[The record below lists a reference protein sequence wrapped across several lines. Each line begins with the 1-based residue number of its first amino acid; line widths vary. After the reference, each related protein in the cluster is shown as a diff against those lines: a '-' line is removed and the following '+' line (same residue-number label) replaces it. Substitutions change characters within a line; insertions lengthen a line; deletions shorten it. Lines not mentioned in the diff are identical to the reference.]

1 MEALEADD
9 ISPAL
14 EATEEFFLFSGIDDQ
29 VGHNDLPKQEVFG
42 IQEVPVI
49 IGHDV
54 LKVKGETSHKTDD
67 TRIASQK
74 MSKSA
79 YAEQIEVRRSAPT
92 SKPVGVANGPTQQWS
107 GADTNSSISN
117 SYGAL
122 HSRTGNPAEEWSPSW
137 SPAFQSQSDIVL
149 SHCRSQSGPM
159 QAQCPLDSDIP
170 PSRISF
176 PSTLSKGGSFAVA
189 SQSQDNPLL
198 LVRDVIKKGSLARR
212 QDHASPWK
220 ECYVE
225 LCPRELCLYSVG
237 TGDDC
242 HLCNV
247 YYLSHCQSITMS
259 NNHGD
264 RVLEVLFSNG
274 AQMQLQAR
282 SQQEAEDWRQDLLAQ
297 TLALSLPQ
305 PLNRTPPPTDWHP
318 GTNQVKTIQPTAVQL
333 RTKGTLRIGVLHM
346 LMPQNKW
353 NSYTFVLSQSQ
364 LKYFRT
370 NNLQEE
376 PLASYRINQSVDVQ
390 FEAAVA
396 SALRFKMYFPEEV
409 LVLMADSQQE
419 TQEWLEAIKAVVNS
433 KQVADTS
440 ECFSAGDQ
448 KTKGTDSSGVGP
460 KRNKRY
466 SVTSSFLS
474 LLTVIAVE
482 KGLTAQS
489 FRCAGCQRP
498 VGLSYGNAK
507 VCAYSG
513 WYYCHA
519 CHVDDVFLIPARLV
533 HNWDTAKHKVSKQAK
548 EFLEYIS
555 EEPLIDI
562 RQDNPHLYE
571 HVEALA
577 TVLRLRQQLKSL
589 RAYLFSCRASV
600 AEDLRRRIFPR
611 EYILQHVHLY
621 SLADLQQVFEGK
633 LAPFLMKINK
643 FASAHVYNC
652 SLCSQKGFICE
663 ICNNGQIIYPFEGT
677 ATKRCEI
684 CGAVFHAECKSRSVP
699 CPRCVHREL
708 QKKPRSFWRT
718 LDLDG
723 DFEFCD
729 AFEFSCPNS

>member
-122 HSRTGNPAEEWSPSW
+122 HTRTGNPAEEWSPSW

-489 FRCAGCQRP
+489 FRCAEPEEENRG
-498 VGLSYGNAK
+498 VAS
-507 VCAYSG
+507 SI
-513 WYYCHA
+513 H
-519 CHVDDVFLIPARLV
+519 I
-533 HNWDTAKHKVSKQAK
+533 KVSKQAK

>member
-49 IGHDV
+49 VGHDV
-54 LKVKGETSHKTDD
+54 LQVKGERSHKTDG
-67 TRIASQK
+67 TRITAQK
-74 MSKSA
+74 MSKSE
-79 YAEQIEVRRSAPT
+79 YAKKLEFRRNAPT
-92 SKPVGVANGPTQQWS
+92 SKPVGVANGPTQQWTI
-107 GADTNSSISN
+107 GADTEGSFISN
-117 SYGAL
+117 SYGAV
-122 HSRTGNPAEEWSPSW
+122 HSKIGSLPEEWSPSW
-137 SPAFQSQSDIVL
+137 PLAVRSQSDIVP
-149 SHCRSQSGPM
+149 SRCKSQSGPVP
-159 QAQCPLDSDIP
+159 AHYPLDSDIP

-176 PSTLSKGGSFAVA
+176 SSSFSKGGNFAMV
-189 SQSQDNPLL
+189 SQSQDNRQPLG
-198 LVRDVIKKGSLARR
+198 RDVIKKGSLARR
-212 QDHASPWK
+212 QDHASLWK

-225 LCPRELCLYSVG
+225 LCPRELCLYSVA
-237 TGDDC
+237 TGDDS

-247 YYLSHCQSITMS
+247 YYLSHCQSITLS
-259 NNHGD
+259 ISHGD
-264 RVLEVLFSNG
+264 HVLEVLFSNG
-274 AQMQLQAR
+274 APLQLQAR
-282 SQQEAEDWRQDLLAQ
+282 SREEAEEWRQDLLAQ
-297 TLALSLPQ
+297 MLALSLP
-305 PLNRTPPPTDWHP
+305 NRTQTPPPTDWHP
-318 GTNQVKTIQPTAVQL
+318 GTCQVKTIQPAAVQL
-333 RTKGTLRIGVLHM
+333 RPEGTVRIGVLHM
-346 LMPQNKW
+346 LMPQNNW

-370 NNLQEE
+370 NDLQEE
-376 PLASYRINQSVDVQ
+376 PLASYRINQCLNIR
-390 FEAAVA
+390 FEVTVE
-396 SALRFKMYFPEEV
+396 STPRLKVSFPEEV
-409 LVLMADSQQE
+409 LILMADSQQE
-419 TQEWLEAIKAVVNS
+419 TQEWMEAIKAMINS
-433 KQVADTS
+433 KRVANS
-440 ECFSAGDQ
+440 SKCFSVSDQ
-448 KTKGTDSSGVGP
+448 KAKGLDCSDGGT

-513 WYYCHA
+513 WYYCQA

-533 HNWDTAKHKVSKQAK
+533 HNWDTTKHKVSKQAK

-555 EEPLIDI
+555 EEPLVDV

-621 SLADLQQVFEGK
+621 SLADLQQVRD
-633 LAPFLMKINK
+633 
-643 FASAHVYNC
+643 
-652 SLCSQKGFICE
+652 
-663 ICNNGQIIYPFEGT
+663 T
-677 ATKRCEI
+677 ATI
-684 CGAVFHAECKSRSVP
+684 RSNFLVTA
-699 CPRCVHREL
+699 CLKIIQSVQIVLYRLLSLLC
-708 QKKPRSFWRT
+708 
-718 LDLDG
+718 
-723 DFEFCD
+723 
-729 AFEFSCPNS
+729 